1 MAQPSSR
8 QELIDYSLRQLG
20 APVLEIN
27 VAEEQ
32 LQDLVDD
39 AIQFYQERHY
49 DGVTENFLKYKFTQ
63 GDIDRG
69 TASVSGDPVT
79 GPGISSTT
87 VDATLAGIGATTF
100 KYYESGNYL
109 QIPPNVLGIKKV
121 FKLKNNQAM
130 GMTGNMFSFK
140 YQLVLNDLYFWGRTE
155 LLGYSM
161 AMSYLETMDF
171 LLNTHTRVR
180 FNIRQDRLYLD
191 VDWEETA
198 AGDVIII
205 DCFTALD
212 PDASTKVFNDR
223 FVKAYLTALVKR
235 QWGQNLIKFQ
245 GVKLPGGIELNGR
258 QIYDDGQSEIS
269 EIKEQMLSTYEIP
282 PLDMIA

>member
-1 MAQPSSR
+1 MAQPSTR

-32 LQDLVDD
+32 LQDLTDD

-49 DGVTENFLKYKFTQ
+49 DGVTENFLKYQVTQ
-63 GDIDRG
+63 ADIDRG
-69 TASVSGDPVT
+69 TASAGGDPVT
-79 GPGISSTT
+79 GSGISSVTT
-87 VDATLAGIGATTF
+87 SANVAGYGTTEF
-100 KYYESGNYL
+100 KYYESSNYI
-109 QIPPNVLGIKKV
+109 QIPPNVIGVKKV
-121 FKLKNNQAM
+121 FKVNSTRAM
-130 GMTGNMFSFK
+130 GMSGNMFSFK

-171 LLNTHTRVR
+171 LLNTHTRIR

-191 VDWEETA
+191 IDWEEVA
-198 AGDVIII
+198 ADDILII
-205 DCFTALD
+205 DCYTALD
-212 PDASTKVFNDR
+212 PDASSKVFNDR
-223 FVKAYLTALVKR
+223 FIKLYLTALIKK

-258 QIYDDGQSEIS
+258 QMYDDGQNEIND
-269 EIKEQMLSTYEIP
+269 IREQMISTYEIP

>member
-1 MAQPSSR
+1 MAQPSTR

-32 LQDLVDD
+32 LQDLTDD

-49 DGVTENFLKYKFTQ
+49 DGVTENFLKYQVTQ
-63 GDIDRG
+63 ADIDRG
-69 TASVSGDPVT
+69 TASAGGDPVT
-79 GPGISSTT
+79 GSGISSVTT
-87 VDATLAGIGATTF
+87 SANVAGYGTTEF
-100 KYYESGNYL
+100 KYYESGNYI
-109 QIPPNVLGIKKV
+109 QIPPNIVGVKKV
-121 FKLKNNQAM
+121 FKVRSANSM
-130 GMTGNMFSFK
+130 GMSGNMFSFK

-171 LLNTHTRVR
+171 LLNTHTRIR

-191 VDWEETA
+191 IDWEEVN
-198 AGDVIII
+198 AGDILII
-205 DCFTALD
+205 DCYTALD
-212 PDASTKVFNDR
+212 PDASSKVFNDR
-223 FVKAYLTALVKR
+223 FLKLYLTALIKK

-258 QIYDDGQSEIS
+258 QMYDDV
-269 EIKEQMLSTYEIP
+269 KEK
-282 PLDMIA
+282 

>member
-8 QELIDYSLRQLG
+8 QELIDYALRQNG

-27 VAEEQ
+27 VADEQ
-32 LQDLVDD
+32 LEDLMDD

-49 DGVTENFLKYKFTQ
+49 DGITENYLKYKITQ

-69 TASVSGDPVT
+69 TA
-79 GPGISSTT
+79 
-87 VDATLAGIGATTF
+87 DADGGSGIGSMTASADIAGNGTTEF
-100 KYYESGNYL
+100 KFYESSNYL
-109 QIPPNVLGIKKV
+109 QVPANVIGIKNIFKV
-121 FKLKNNQAM
+121 NSTKAM
-130 GMTGNMFSFK
+130 GMSGNMFSFK

-171 LLNTHTRVR
+171 LLNTHTRIR

-198 AGDVIII
+198 ADDIIII
-205 DCFTALD
+205 DCYTALD

-223 FVKAYLTALVKR
+223 FVKAYFTALVKK

-258 QIYDDGQSEIS
+258 QMYDDGQSEIS
-269 EIKEQMLSTYEIP
+269 EIREQMISTYEIP

>member
-1 MAQPSSR
+1 MAQPASR

-32 LQDLVDD
+32 LQDLMDD

-49 DGVTENFLKYKFTQ
+49 DGVTENYLKYKITQ

-69 TASVSGDPVT
+69 TAKADGGS
-79 GPGISSTT
+79 
-87 VDATLAGIGATTF
+87 GIGSMTASSDIAGNGTTEF
-100 KYYESGNYL
+100 KFYESSNYL
-109 QIPPNVLGIKKV
+109 QVPANVIGIKNIFKV
-121 FKLKNNQAM
+121 NSTKAM
-130 GMTGNMFSFK
+130 GMSGNMFSFK

-171 LLNTHTRVR
+171 LLNTHTRIR

-198 AGDVIII
+198 ADDIIII
-205 DCFTALD
+205 DCYTALD

-223 FVKAYLTALVKR
+223 FVKAYFTALVKK

-258 QIYDDGQSEIS
+258 QMYDDGQSEIS
-269 EIKEQMLSTYEIP
+269 EIREQMISTYEIP